1 MMFKRLFWFTLGAG
15 AAVFVVVKARGYLKQ
30 AAPQAVGTRVAS
42 SAAAITD
49 SVRDFTDRARA
60 AMAEREAELR
70 DTLGLPE

>member
-1 MMFKRLFWFTLGAG
+1 MVKRLFWFTLGAG
-15 AAVFVVVKARGYLKQ
+15 AAVFVVAKARGYLKQ
-30 AAPQAVGTRVAS
+30 ATPQAISTRVAS

-70 DTLGLPE
+70 ETLGLPE